1 MADLLNRLRNLY
13 DDHQDRERQQA
24 RQEGYHAALY
34 ETRNALLAAAL
45 ATHQQWREEVQGAGP
60 NGNHEAIHAKYA
72 ARLQGLND
80 AFAALRQGDPG
91 ITTHLDADQFK
102 HSVTGQASYQ
112 PREHSLGDYRTDRG
126 HEYSRS
132 Y

>member
-1 MADLLNRLRNLY
+1 MADLLDRIRNVY

-24 RQEGYHAALY
+24 RHEGYFAAVH
-34 ETRNALLAAAL
+34 ETRDALLSSAL
-45 ATHQQWREEVQGAGP
+45 ATQHQWREEVQAAGP

-91 ITTHLDADQFK
+91 ITTQIDVEQFK
-102 HSVTGQASYQ
+102 RNVAERVSYQ
-112 PREHSLGDYRTDRG
+112 RQEHSLADNRIERGYDY
-126 HEYSRS
+126 SIS

>member
-1 MADLLNRLRNLY
+1 MSDLWDRIRNVY

-24 RQEGYHAALY
+24 RQEGYQAALH
-34 ETRNALLAAAL
+34 ETRDALLSSAL
-45 ATHQQWREEVQGAGP
+45 AAQQQWRQEVQAAGP
-60 NGNHEAIHAKYA
+60 NGNQEAIHTKYA

-91 ITTHLDADQFK
+91 ITTQIDVEQFK
-102 HSVTGQASYQ
+102 VNVTERISFQRQ
-112 PREHSLGDYRTDRG
+112 EHSLADNRIDHGYDY
-126 HEYSRS
+126 SIS

>member
-34 ETRNALLAAAL
+34 ETRNALLGAAL
-45 ATHQQWREEVQGAGP
+45 ATHQQWREELQGAGP

-91 ITTHLDADQFK
+91 ITTHLDAEQFK
-102 HSVTGQASYQ
+102 QSVT
-112 PREHSLGDYRTDRG
+112 
-126 HEYSRS
+126 
-132 Y
+132 

>member
-1 MADLLNRLRNLY
+1 MADFLDRIRNVY

-24 RQEGYHAALY
+24 RQQGYQAALY
-34 ETRNALLAAAL
+34 ETRDALLSSAL
-45 ATHQQWREEVQGAGP
+45 ATQQQWREELQAAGP
-60 NGNHEAIHAKYA
+60 GGNHEAIHAKYA

-91 ITTHLDADQFK
+91 ITTQLDIEQFK
-102 HSVTGQASYQ
+102 QNASERVSYQ
-112 PREHSLGDYRTDRG
+112 RQEHSLADNRIEHGYDY
-126 HEYSRS
+126 SIS